1 MKNKIEEHFDLIK
14 SVLNKNNSLLLKQ
27 VKKIAEIL
35 EKKILSKKKI
45 LVYGNGG
52 SFADCSHFVG
62 ELTATYNSKNRRSLP
77 FILLGSNLAAVTAWA
92 NDFKFEDYIE
102 REFSAIAGDKDV
114 LFLLSTSGGNIKKK
128 QSINLIKLAKYAKK
142 NCIMIIS
149 LLGKGGG
156 ELKKISD
163 HFIVIE
169 SSNTGTIQEMHK
181 IILHSVCNYLENIK
195 K

>member
-1 MKNKIEEHFDLIK
+1 MKDKIKEHFDHIK
-14 SVLNKNNSLLLKQ
+14 NVLNKNDSLLLKQ
-27 VKKIAEIL
+27 VRKIAVIL
-35 EKKILSKKKI
+35 EKKILSKKKV

-92 NDFKFEDYIE
+92 NDFEFNDYIE
-102 REFSAIAGDKDV
+102 REFSAIATDKDI

-142 NCIMIIS
+142 NNITIIS

-163 HFIVIE
+163 YSIIIKSF
-169 SSNTGTIQEMHK
+169 NTGTVQEMHK
-181 IILHSVCNYLENIK
+181 IILHSICNYLENIK

>member
-1 MKNKIEEHFDLIK
+1 MKDKIKEHFDYIK
-14 SVLNKNNSLLLKQ
+14 SVLNKDDSLLLKQ
-27 VKKIAEIL
+27 VKKIAVIL
-35 EKKILSKKKI
+35 EKKILSKKKV

-102 REFSAIAGDKDV
+102 REFSAISDDKDI

-142 NCIMIIS
+142 NNIVIIS

-156 ELKKISD
+156 ELKKISN
-163 HFIVIE
+163 HSIVIE
-169 SSNTGTIQEMHK
+169 SLNTGTIQEMHK
-181 IILHSVCNYLENIK
+181 IILHSICNYLENIK